1 MAGMDAGKLD
11 QRIEIQTSI
20 DGTDALNAAT
30 RQWIRFAQVWAAV
43 RQTMGREFLKGDGVQ
58 AEGKAA
64 FTIRF
69 REGVTSGMRV
79 LWRGRT
85 FGIED
90 VTGTRREGYLWLHC
104 RSVQAENVTAGV

>member
-1 MAGMDAGKLD
+1 MDAGKLD

-20 DGTDALNAAT
+20 TGRDSLNAQTA
-30 RQWIRFAQVWAAV
+30 QWIKFAEVWASV
-43 RQTMGREFLKGDGVQ
+43 RQTMGREFLKAEDVQ
-58 AEGKAA
+58 AEGKAS

-69 REGVTSGMRV
+69 REGVTSAMRV
-79 LWRGRT
+79 IWRGRT

-104 RSVQAENVTAGV
+104 RSVQAENVTAGAD